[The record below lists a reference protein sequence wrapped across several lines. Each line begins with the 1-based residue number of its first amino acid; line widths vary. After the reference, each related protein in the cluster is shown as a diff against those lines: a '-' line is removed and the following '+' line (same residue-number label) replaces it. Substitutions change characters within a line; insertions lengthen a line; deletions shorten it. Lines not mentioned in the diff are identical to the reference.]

1 MKSLEVGVQ
10 YQPFAEQSII
20 WKVNGVVSLDTPSA
34 FVQSICVLLEIESL
48 LVYLKTARTLA
59 SDLCLFFLE
68 LHLPNS
74 FVSTDWSGDSLLVFG
89 SIVSNKARNPLI
101 PDGCSIAASAHHV
114 RYLFQW
120 WLLVLPWWLWP
131 QLASLWSDLSQYLE
145 ATVVDV
151 LTIEVHASTGLL
163 SQINDHLGFRD
174 RQGCPFNS
182 CPWSSELDFPQIV
195 CNFHP
200 IWSNVGLYCCRA
212 NHTRSWLG
220 ILVGLPSRCPQ
231 GWLPC
236 AQRLT
241 QALVWLN
248 IYSPAGTLRLPDLG
262 WCQTVCVWLHTR
274 LLNCLYYQHLR
285 SMRPQ
290 GEPETQVPNGET
302 RVSTT
307 NTETPTTHRTTSTSN
322 SKESVL
328 YDGVYS
334 VRRRQSNILHYRQC
348 K

>member
-1 MKSLEVGVQ
+1 MESLKVGVQ

-68 LHLPNS
+68 LHLPTS

-163 SQINDHLGFRD
+163 SQITDHLGFRD
-174 RQGCPFNS
+174 WQGCPSFRRVVNGCNS
-182 CPWSSELDFPQIV
+182 CPRSSKLDFPQIA

-200 IWSNVGLYCCRA
+200 LWSNVGLHCCRA
-212 NHTRSWLG
+212 NHTRS
-220 ILVGLPSRCPQ
+220 
-231 GWLPC
+231 
-236 AQRLT
+236 
-241 QALVWLN
+241 
-248 IYSPAGTLRLPDLG
+248 
-262 WCQTVCVWLHTR
+262 
-274 LLNCLYYQHLR
+274 
-285 SMRPQ
+285 
-290 GEPETQVPNGET
+290 
-302 RVSTT
+302 
-307 NTETPTTHRTTSTSN
+307 
-322 SKESVL
+322 
-328 YDGVYS
+328 
-334 VRRRQSNILHYRQC
+334 
-348 K
+348 